1 MEKQEIAIIQND
13 KIIKILPREQYDQEV
28 IAAYQIQTVAKPI
41 HVETTTAT
49 VQDETFNSFSDAM
62 QKKVVEP
69 FHMLAIMM
77 GSVFIIL
84 ICGAIIYKHVTG
96 KKLNRHVLDF
106 FKVIMLIGVF
116 FIFTQFVI
124 K

>member
-28 IAAYQIQTVAKPI
+28 IAAYQIQTVTKPV
-41 HVETTTAT
+41 HVETTTAI
-49 VQDETFNSFSDAM
+49 QDEAFNSLNDAM

>member
-28 IAAYQIQTVAKPI
+28 IATYQIQTVAKPV
-41 HVETTTAT
+41 HVETTTAI
-49 VQDETFNSFSDAM
+49 QDEAFNSLNDAM